1 MYYYLLCLVGA
12 VYPSVSGAV
21 NRRGGETDLRA
32 LQTRALISV
41 ISIIPTIDG
50 ATEQEVL
57 GRKLVRGTAVVPIGN
72 LLKK

>member
-1 MYYYLLCLVGA
+1 MYCYLLCLVGA

-57 GRKLVRGTAVVPIGN
+57 GRKLVRGTAVVQIGN

>member
-1 MYYYLLCLVGA
+1 
-12 VYPSVSGAV
+12 
-21 NRRGGETDLRA
+21 
-32 LQTRALISV
+32 V

-57 GRKLVRGTAVVPIGN
+57 GGKLVRGTAVVPIGN